1 MVDTGALAS
10 RARKHSHLDY
20 DRRSPAGANEGLIVT
35 HASSNRSRF
44 FAQIGGRAGGSR
56 VAPETLRWFTASTTW
71 RQWRFAC
78 AEKPPFDPSQGPGAV
93 FVRNPSPHPWQREHA
108 SKGTPV
114 RRDHRRA
121 CADVLRPDAGGAAAN
136 RHRQGA
142 RARQCPGQAAV
153 GIVQCT
159 DDRRQGLAGFD
170 ASSWYGLVAPAK
182 TPEPVLAKLRS
193 EVAKAL
199 EAPDMAARIQELG
212 SEPGTVFGS
221 DFGAFMAAETR
232 K

>member
-1 MVDTGALAS
+1 MPGPS
-10 RARKHSHLDY
+10 G
-20 DRRSPAGANEGLIVT
+20 RRHCPMY
-35 HASSNRSRF
+35 
-44 FAQIGGRAGGSR
+44 
-56 VAPETLRWFTASTTW
+56 
-71 RQWRFAC
+71 
-78 AEKPPFDPSQGPGAV
+78 
-93 FVRNPSPHPWQREHA
+93 
-108 SKGTPV
+108 
-114 RRDHRRA
+114 
-121 CADVLRPDAGGAAAN
+121 
-136 RHRQGA
+136 RH
-142 RARQCPGQAAV
+142 
-153 GIVQCT
+153 
-159 DDRRQGLAGFD
+159 RRQGLAGFD